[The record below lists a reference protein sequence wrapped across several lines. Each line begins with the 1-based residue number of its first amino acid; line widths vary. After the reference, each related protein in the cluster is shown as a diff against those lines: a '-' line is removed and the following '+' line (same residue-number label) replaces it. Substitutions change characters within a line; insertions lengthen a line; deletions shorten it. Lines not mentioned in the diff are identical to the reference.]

1 MKMII
6 AFVIYF
12 VIFILIFASPKLKD
26 KSSKQRAF
34 YLFGLPLA
42 LAIVFAFLS
51 VVKVYFAYKIIILLI
66 FVIVGILSFWQFGGK
81 FRNFR

>member
-42 LAIVFAFLS
+42 LAFAFLS